1 MSVRSAQPG
10 KLPVVR
16 CLVLTLLTIAAPL
29 AGPAQERPAG
39 QDSTPVQFRID
50 SDSSWLRVLVYR
62 GGLLRG
68 LGHNHVV
75 SHRTIKGTVNVAQE
89 PLSSTL
95 DLEFDV
101 EELLVD
107 DPQQRMLAGPDFPGQ
122 IPEKDIVGTR
132 ANMLG
137 SKLLQ
142 AAQFG
147 SIQIR
152 SENISGIIPDIQ
164 VVAIVTIK
172 GTEFTVVFPARVEMS
187 NDAFVASGELEIAH
201 GDLGLKPFKAALG
214 TLRVRD
220 ALVLQYEIS
229 GTRIRAPREI
239 HFIL

>member
-1 MSVRSAQPG
+1 MSVRSAQPV
-10 KLPVVR
+10 KMPALR
-16 CLVLTLLTIAAPL
+16 CLALSVFVIAVPL

-39 QDSTPVQFRID
+39 QDTTSVQFRVD

-75 SHRTIKGTVNVAQE
+75 SHHTIKGTVSVAQE
-89 PLSSTL
+89 PLPSKL
-95 DLEFDV
+95 NLEFDV
-101 EELLVD
+101 EELAVD
-107 DPQQRMLAGPDFPGQ
+107 DPHQRMLAGPDFPGE
-122 IPEKDIVGTR
+122 IPEKDIAGTR

-137 SKLLQ
+137 RKLLQ
-142 AAQFG
+142 AAQFA

-152 SENISGIIPDIQ
+152 SENIAVNIPDME
-164 VVAIVTIK
+164 VVAIVTIRE
-172 GTEFTVVFPARVEMS
+172 TEFTVVFPARVEMS
-187 NDAFVASGELEIAH
+187 QDAFVASGELEITH

-229 GTRIRAPREI
+229 GTRIRTPQEI